1 MNALTSLPTNGSQ
14 IPALPTEPSTPALF
28 NAGEVV
34 SVLLGAMKR
43 VIKEDCT
50 PERVLAACQAAG
62 QITGLLKVHLE
73 YLRIQQQSHRQAIRG
88 GD

>member
-1 MNALTSLPTNGSQ
+1 MNTPIISPTNGAQ

-34 SVLLGAMKR
+34 SVLLGAMKQ
-43 VIKEDCT
+43 VIEEDCT

-73 YLRIQQQSHRQAIRG
+73 YLRIQQQAHRHAIRG